1 MASVHKVER
10 SDRKS
15 SPYWYASFR
24 GADGRQY
31 LKSTKKTKRSEALVV
46 AQEFERMTRGVQ
58 TEAHYR
64 RVASQIYERTA
75 GKALTFHTC
84 ADWLEQWLQ
93 NTAATIKPSTLERYR
108 SILKDFRIHLGD
120 REKAPLASVTPDEIT
135 RYRDELQ
142 SRGLA
147 PSTVNL
153 SVRKMLSAPF
163 EAARRLGYI
172 PINPCA
178 AVKALREE
186 APQSQTRRQAFNG
199 DQIEALLAT
208 SRSGKWEDSGWEG
221 AILCG
226 MTTGLRLG
234 DVVGLK
240 WEQVD
245 MKTGVVKV
253 ATAKTDNDL
262 SIPLHSSFV
271 SWLKNQTRGI
281 GKAPVFPSLHGRS
294 IGGANGLSR
303 AFKKLMDSAGVKGD
317 VTRKGADQDTRAE
330 LKTRAGR
337 TLSSLSFH
345 SLRHTATSLMANAG
359 VAADTRKAIT
369 GHADDRVHDKYTHH
383 KLDTLRAAVNKIP
396 VPAINSR
403 KRKQR

>member
-1 MASVHKVER
+1 
-10 SDRKS
+10 
-15 SPYWYASFR
+15 
-24 GADGRQY
+24 
-31 LKSTKKTKRSEALVV
+31 
-46 AQEFERMTRGVQ
+46 
-58 TEAHYR
+58 
-64 RVASQIYERTA
+64 
-75 GKALTFHTC
+75 
-84 ADWLEQWLQ
+84 
-93 NTAATIKPSTLERYR
+93 
-108 SILKDFRIHLGD
+108 
-120 REKAPLASVTPDEIT
+120 
-135 RYRDELQ
+135 
-142 SRGLA
+142 
-147 PSTVNL
+147 
-153 SVRKMLSAPF
+153 
-163 EAARRLGYI
+163 
-172 PINPCA
+172 
-178 AVKALREE
+178 VKALREE

-208 SRSGKWEDSGWEG
+208 SRSGKWKDSGWEG

-240 WEQVD
+240 WEQVN
-245 MKTGVVKV
+245 MKTRVVKV

-317 VTRKGADQDTRAE
+317 VTRRGADQDTRAE

-383 KLDTLRAAVNKIP
+383 ELETLRKAVNKIQ
-396 VPAINSR
+396 VPQSPS
-403 KRKQR
+403 QRG